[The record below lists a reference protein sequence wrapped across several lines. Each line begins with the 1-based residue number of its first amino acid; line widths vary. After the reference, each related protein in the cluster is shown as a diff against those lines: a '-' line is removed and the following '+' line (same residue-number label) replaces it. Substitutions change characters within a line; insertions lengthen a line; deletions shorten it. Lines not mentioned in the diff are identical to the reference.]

1 MCPLAS
7 KCNGIDSGIKNNE
20 IPVTIIGDSNSIKNK
35 IDKMLFTL
43 NLFICFYFIIYLQ
56 SLHDNLVISA
66 AIL

>member
-43 NLFICFYFIIYLQ
+43 NLFI
-56 SLHDNLVISA
+56 
-66 AIL
+66 